1 MAPSSKNANPAPD
14 YTVSMNRVQTQL
26 EAQLRIVRAFMPA
39 RPAPSITIITRPTPA
54 FSSLATQSLNPSPNT
69 AAPSRTQSR
78 TQANEAEENLFAAQD
93 PNAGLGFGGP
103 KHAGEGANAKGGT
116 TRERERENQVLRS
129 RLLGGRKR
137 GIGTGDT
144 QGKAFRRVEEQSSDE
159 EPGRSGLGRAKK
171 RARREED
178 PAADEDEDEG
188 TSVSAPVIESEALD
202 RDRDRDEKACDA
214 PLSRGG
220 GRGTGLE
227 GRGGGGNGD
236 EDEDEDEDGD
246 GDGDVKDGS
255 STALLRDDSI
265 LGASADISGQG
276 ETKKNKKRKKKKK
289 KKEKKNDKSKEA
301 SGEHE

>member
-202 RDRDRDEKACDA
+202 RDRDRDEKACD
-214 PLSRGG
+214 
-220 GRGTGLE
+220 
-227 GRGGGGNGD
+227 
-236 EDEDEDEDGD
+236 DEDEDEDGD